1 MRNILAW
8 EGERWGAEAELQSIA
23 TQKRIAHNEDITP
36 GATLLHLGG
45 HMSFRK
51 TGIELSIAIR
61 NLLNTKY
68 YNHLSF
74 YRKVEIPEPG
84 RNLSITLRKTF

>member
-1 MRNILAW
+1 LEIH
-8 EGERWGAEAELQSIA
+8 SIA
-23 TQKRIAHNEDITP
+23 TQNRIATNEEPTP
-36 GATLLHLGG
+36 GANLVHWGLSTN
-45 HMSFRK
+45 
-51 TGIELSIAIR
+51 LSIGGTEAEITVSVQ

-84 RNLSITLRKTF
+84 RNIQILIKIPFKKLFK